1 MLKLYMNKDYDND
14 IEISKLLSAFKGC
27 NENIVHLSFILKELN
42 LFMPLT
48 IQKYDNLTAHN
59 LVFIDAFIFRFI
71 KLQDIMG
78 EKLFRLI
85 LNNLKENDVNSNN
98 VPFIDVLNKLEKYR
112 IINSADEW
120 LNLRKIRNSFTH
132 EYPEDLFKRVDS
144 LNNGFNHVYNIYD
157 IYDKIKNYAEKN
169 ILSVKGIDMSGYK
182 TPQLN

>member
-1 MLKLYMNKDYDND
+1 MNKYSDND
-14 IEISKLLSAFKGC
+14 IEISKLLSAFKEC
-27 NENIVHLSFILKELN
+27 NENIVHLSFVLKELN

-48 IQKYDNLTAHN
+48 IQKYDNLTARD

-85 LNNLKENDVNSNN
+85 LNNLKENDVNSDNM
-98 VPFIDVLNKLEKYR
+98 PFIDILNKLEKYQ
-112 IINSADEW
+112 IVDSADEW

-132 EYPEDLFKRVDS
+132 EYPEDLFRRVDS

-157 IYDKIKNYAEKN
+157 IYVKIKNYAEKN
-169 ILSVKGIDMSGYK
+169 ILSAKGIDMSSYK
-182 TPQLN
+182 TPELN